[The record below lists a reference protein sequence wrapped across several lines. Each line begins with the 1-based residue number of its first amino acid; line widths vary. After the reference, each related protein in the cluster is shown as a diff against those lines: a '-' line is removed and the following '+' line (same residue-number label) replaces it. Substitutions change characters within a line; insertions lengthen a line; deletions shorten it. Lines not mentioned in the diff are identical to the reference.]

1 MSPQLTRVLF
11 EIVLIFLLISLNGI
25 LALAEIAIVSARKS
39 RLQVI
44 GEAGNSRAFI
54 ALALSENPSSFLS
67 TVQVG
72 ITLVGIVTGAIGG
85 ATLGEE
91 LGGLIGRVSWLKPY
105 ASFIGTLL
113 TVLFITYLSLVIG
126 ELVPKRIA
134 INNPERFAC
143 IVAYPMQIL
152 SRITSPVVSFLSRST
167 DRVIR
172 LIGVK
177 PVHEPEV
184 TEEEIKILIEQ
195 GTRSGLIALDEKDM
209 LYGVFRLADRRVGS
223 LLTPRTEIVWLDL
236 EDEPELNWQKVIES
250 EHNYYPV
257 ARSSLDEVAGIL
269 HIKRVLEKSLKQE
282 PLVLEELMEPPIMV
296 PESLLALDLLEMFEK
311 KQIHVALVLDEFG
324 GLQGLVTLNDIL
336 KAIVGEAVVTQG
348 FEEAEV
354 VTREDGS
361 WFIDGLTQ
369 VDKLKELLEVSQ
381 LPEEELVRYQTV
393 SGLMMSRLGKIPTVG
408 DSFIWGNYKFEVVDM
423 DGLRVDKIWVRTTDP
438 TGKQ

>member
-1 MSPQLTRVLF
+1 
-11 EIVLIFLLISLNGI
+11 
-25 LALAEIAIVSARKS
+25 
-39 RLQVI
+39 
-44 GEAGNSRAFI
+44 
-54 ALALSENPSSFLS
+54 
-67 TVQVG
+67 
-72 ITLVGIVTGAIGG
+72 
-85 ATLGEE
+85 
-91 LGGLIGRVSWLKPY
+91 
-105 ASFIGTLL
+105 
-113 TVLFITYLSLVIG
+113 
-126 ELVPKRIA
+126 
-134 INNPERFAC
+134 
-143 IVAYPMQIL
+143 
-152 SRITSPVVSFLSRST
+152 
-167 DRVIR
+167 
-172 LIGVK
+172 
-177 PVHEPEV
+177 
-184 TEEEIKILIEQ
+184 
-195 GTRSGLIALDEKDM
+195 
-209 LYGVFRLADRRVGS
+209 
-223 LLTPRTEIVWLDL
+223 
-236 EDEPELNWQKVIES
+236 
-250 EHNYYPV
+250 
-257 ARSSLDEVAGIL
+257 
-269 HIKRVLEKSLKQE
+269 
-282 PLVLEELMEPPIMV
+282 MV

>member
-1 MSPQLTRVLF
+1 
-11 EIVLIFLLISLNGI
+11 
-25 LALAEIAIVSARKS
+25 
-39 RLQVI
+39 
-44 GEAGNSRAFI
+44 
-54 ALALSENPSSFLS
+54 
-67 TVQVG
+67 
-72 ITLVGIVTGAIGG
+72 
-85 ATLGEE
+85 
-91 LGGLIGRVSWLKPY
+91 
-105 ASFIGTLL
+105 
-113 TVLFITYLSLVIG
+113 
-126 ELVPKRIA
+126 
-134 INNPERFAC
+134 
-143 IVAYPMQIL
+143 
-152 SRITSPVVSFLSRST
+152 
-167 DRVIR
+167 
-172 LIGVK
+172 
-177 PVHEPEV
+177 
-184 TEEEIKILIEQ
+184 
-195 GTRSGLIALDEKDM
+195 
-209 LYGVFRLADRRVGS
+209 
-223 LLTPRTEIVWLDL
+223 
-236 EDEPELNWQKVIES
+236 
-250 EHNYYPV
+250 
-257 ARSSLDEVAGIL
+257 VAGIL